1 MSAADTTL
9 SVPRLEHVGRVTQ
22 GGVLASEWTKLRSL
36 RSNRLSLLAA
46 SVLTIGFP
54 ILFASIV
61 GSHWGHMT
69 PMERANRQPLDVA
82 LSGVGIAHIV
92 LGVLGVT
99 VITGEYSTGLI
110 RATFC
115 AVPKRL
121 PVLWAK
127 AADYA
132 LVCFALMLPAVV
144 IAFFSSQAILNRH
157 HILQIS
163 FTHPGVAR
171 CVVGA
176 AVYLMLVGVFAVALG
191 AIVRSTAG
199 GIALFATIFF
209 VTPPLVDVLPA
220 SWSDAISPYLPSSA
234 GRSMV
239 MLTHGPHELAPGPGA
254 ALLCGYVAL
263 ALAAA
268 AVLLVRRD
276 T

>member
-1 MSAADTTL
+1 MSADATV
-9 SVPRLEHVGRVTQ
+9 SVPRLDHVGRVTQ
-22 GGVLASEWTKLRSL
+22 GRVLASEWTKLRSL

-46 SVLTIGFP
+46 AVLTIGFP
-54 ILFASIV
+54 ILFAWIV
-61 GSHWGHMT
+61 GSRWEQMT
-69 PMERANRQPLDVA
+69 PLERARRQPLDVA

-92 LGVLGVT
+92 IGVLGVT
-99 VITGEYSTGLI
+99 VVTSEYSTGLI

-127 AADYA
+127 AVDFA
-132 LVCFALMLPAVV
+132 LVSFAAILPAVV
-144 IAFFSSQAILNRH
+144 IAFFSSQAVLNRH
-157 HILQIS
+157 HQILQIS
-163 FTHPGVAR
+163 FTHSGVAR

-176 AVYLMLVGVFAVALG
+176 AVYVMLSGVFALALG
-191 AIVRSTAG
+191 AIVRGTAG
-199 GIALFATIFF
+199 GIALFAAIFF
-209 VTPPLVDVLPA
+209 VIPPLVDVLPA
-220 SWSDAISPYLPSSA
+220 SWSNAIGPYLPSSA

-239 MLTHGPHELAPGPGA
+239 LLTHGPHDLSPGSGA

-263 ALAAA
+263 ALSLA